1 MNLNTIISL
10 IGWIGTIC
18 YLSAYILVSTKKLE
32 GDSILF
38 QGLNLFGG
46 LCLAIN
52 TIYNAAFPATA
63 LNLAWIGI
71 AVYTIAK
78 KKLSTT

>member
-1 MNLNTIISL
+1 MNPTTLISL

-18 YLSAYILVSTKKLE
+18 YLSAYILVSLKKLE
-32 GDSILF
+32 GDSISF
-38 QGLNLFGG
+38 QTLNLLGG
-46 LCLAIN
+46 ICLAIN
-52 TIYNAAFPATA
+52 TIYNAAYPATA

-78 KKLSTT
+78 KKLSVT